1 MENTV
6 TISVEEFD
14 KLRIGFN
21 ESRTKIKLE
30 KQLIESEKKIK
41 ELEGS
46 LKQIIYEN
54 FVKCEVSFYGVEWAV
69 ITNYYFLKDKT
80 PNWVK
85 KFFNKL

>member
-6 TISVEEFD
+6 TISLEEFD
-14 KLRIGFN
+14 KLRKGFN
-21 ESRTKIKLE
+21 ESKTKIKLE

-41 ELEGS
+41 DLEGS

-54 FVKCEVSFYGVEWAV
+54 FVKIEIGFSTTNWNSV
-69 ITNYYFLKDKT
+69 TNYYFLKDKT

-85 KFFNKL
+85 RFFNSF

>member
-14 KLRIGFN
+14 KLRKGFN
-21 ESRTKIKLE
+21 ESKTKIKLE

-41 ELEGS
+41 DLEGS

-54 FVKCEVSFYGVEWAV
+54 FVKTELESMIGWNHR
-69 ITNYYFLKDKT
+69 TNYYFLKDKT

-85 KFFNKL
+85 KLFNRF